1 MSSNQMN
8 RCFII
13 LILVVGLALKGTGQD
28 VQFTQYY
35 AASMYLNP
43 AFAGTTPHHRFILN
57 YRNQWPNIPRGFV
70 NYTFSYDYNMSHLR
84 SGIGVMASVDRA
96 GSANLQSSN
105 LGILY
110 AYKVQLEDKWVFSP
124 GLYFGFGSKSV
135 DFNKLIFG
143 DQLEFND
150 EGNVPTQDLAVSQNI
165 DSRGHIDVGSG
176 FLIYNKKIW
185 AGASFYHINK
195 PNQSLLGEESRLP
208 MKTSVHAGIRIPLY
222 HGPFKRD
229 RISSIAP
236 SFVYKKQ
243 GTFNQLDLGLHFL
256 YEPVMVGLWY
266 RGIPIQQNAV
276 DNVSQDAVA
285 IILGMQF
292 SYLEIGYS
300 YDFTISELGPIAGG
314 AHEVSLQYRFD
325 IAMARKVKRKDK
337 FIPCPTFMK
346 N

>member
-1 MSSNQMN
+1 MK
-8 RCFII
+8 RRYLIG
-13 LILVVGLALKGTGQD
+13 LILLFNSYIGISQD

-35 AASMYLNP
+35 AAPMYLNP

-57 YRNQWPNIPRGFV
+57 YRNQWPNLPRGFV
-70 NYTFSYDYNMSHLR
+70 NYTFSYDYNMSHLK

-96 GSANLQSSN
+96 GSANLQTTN
-105 LGILY
+105 LGIIY
-110 AYKVQLEDKWVFSP
+110 AYKVQLHDKWVFSP
-124 GLYFGFGSKSV
+124 GLYFGLGTKNI
-135 DFNKLIFG
+135 DFNKLVFG
-143 DQLEFND
+143 DQLEFD
-150 EGNVPTQDLAVSQNI
+150 DQGNVPTQDLAVSQNI
-165 DSRGHIDVGSG
+165 DTQGYIDVGSG
-176 FLIYNKKIW
+176 FLIYNKNIW

-195 PNQSLLGEESRLP
+195 PNQSLLGEESELP

-222 HGPFKRD
+222 HGPFKRA
-229 RISSIAP
+229 RTSSIAP
-236 SFVYKKQ
+236 SFVYKSQ
-243 GTFNQLDLGLHFL
+243 GNFSQLDLGLHFL
-256 YEPVMVGLWY
+256 YEPVMIGLWY
-266 RGIPIQQNAV
+266 RGIPIKQNAIE
-276 DNVSQDAVA
+276 NVSQDAMA

-325 IAMARKVKRKDK
+325 IEMSRKVKKKDK